1 MHVMIMFILV
11 SSTKLLPV
19 FSSYN
24 NFPIAAK
31 SSCNDTC
38 GNIRIPFPFG
48 ISKNCY
54 LDDQFALT
62 CNHTSFKLFS
72 GPIEITDISIDGQI
86 TFLQSIAYQCY
97 DSNGIQSSNFSEG
110 IQLGS
115 YFTVNNTA
123 NKFTMILKK
132 HVEYKPYS
140 TEHSMMEKMLMEQS
154 ADSSNEVTS
163 ASSSSR
169 CSAPADGE
177 RIGEGEC
184 ITKDKR
190 KGAWMNAEKRAA
202 KAARRI
208 WAAEKGEAVIEH
220 MQSRKLRS

>member
-1 MHVMIMFILV
+1 MVYNMHVMIMFILV

-123 NKFTMILKK
+123 NKFTM
-132 HVEYKPYS
+132 VG
-140 TEHSMMEKMLMEQS
+140 
-154 ADSSNEVTS
+154 
-163 ASSSSR
+163 
-169 CSAPADGE
+169 CSAIAAF
-177 RIGEGEC
+177 EGTT
-184 ITKDKR
+184 IANQPYATA
-190 KGAWMNAEKRAA
+190 GASLCRLLE
-202 KAARRI
+202 I
-208 WAAEKGEAVIEH
+208 
-220 MQSRKLRS
+220 